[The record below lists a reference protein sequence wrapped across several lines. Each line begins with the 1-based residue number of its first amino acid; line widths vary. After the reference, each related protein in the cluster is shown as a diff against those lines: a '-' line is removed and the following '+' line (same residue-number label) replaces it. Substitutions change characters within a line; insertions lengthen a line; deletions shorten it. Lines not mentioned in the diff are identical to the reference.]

1 MHFFSWLK
9 VYMFDAPAL
18 HKMARRAQQESALCA
33 LNRIEELLQLF
44 RIHTH
49 AVQELRASMETSLS
63 RSIMSSQKQTIHKLY
78 EPPYTHLLALS
89 QRDFEIIQEYAD
101 TCTPEEEKLFSIFD
115 PFWASLTHLQDI
127 TSTLHHDNLHQPKQD
142 LADLGEEFYKLQKLV
157 VHWALF
163 LPSKHNAAMTKK
175 HLLSSLQQFT
185 QSVTFFNEQTLP
197 TLKKYTAQAQELNA
211 SDLSTRLPKQLLEFE
226 AAQPPLVRVLC
237 RIDNTDLYL
246 VDWGTAAAARF
257 TLELGTYI
265 ANSPNAAERL
275 QYYEYS
281 TTFRMHIPQQPT
293 QPLHF
298 LAAECYTK
306 RIHCIQDKLKTLEA
320 LWSETTANLK
330 HWLED
335 LAHSKIQQHVQDD
348 VELLLNVR
356 ILSYEEKEK
365 DLAEKLSRLRT
376 LYEEDNTLL
385 RTI

>member
-9 VYMFDAPAL
+9 VYMFDAPAQ

-33 LNRIEELLQLF
+33 LNRIEKLLKLF

-63 RSIMSSQKQTIHKLY
+63 RRIMSSQIQTIHELY
-78 EPPYTHLLALS
+78 ETPYTHLLALS
-89 QRDFEIIQEYAD
+89 QCDFEIIQKYAD
-101 TCTPEEEKLFSIFD
+101 TCTPKEEMLFSIFV
-115 PFWASLTHLQDI
+115 PFLSSLTHLQAI
-127 TSTLHHDNLHQPKQD
+127 TSHLHHDNLHQPKQH
-142 LADLGEEFYKLQKLV
+142 LAGFHTKLYELQKLV

-163 LPSKHNAAMTKK
+163 LPSKHNAAMTKE

-197 TLKKYTAQAQELNA
+197 TLKQYTAQAQELNA
-211 SDLSTRLPKQLLEFE
+211 SDLSSRLPKQLLEFE

-237 RIDNTDLYL
+237 HIDNTDLDL
-246 VDWGTAAAARF
+246 VDWGTAAAERF

-275 QYYEYS
+275 QYHEYS
-281 TTFRMHIPQQPT
+281 TMFPMHIPQQPT
-293 QPLHF
+293 LPLHF

-306 RIHCIQDKLKTLEA
+306 RIHRMEERLKTLED

-330 HWLED
+330 NLITDWDDTHP
-335 LAHSKIQQHVQDD
+335 QDD
-348 VELLLNVR
+348 SKLLLDFAVQSHE
-356 ILSYEEKEK
+356 IQEK

-385 RTI
+385 SKI